1 MNKQNDTNNEQEMTC
16 EDYRNELKKIFDKVT
31 DLQALRFFY
40 RYVSGVALSTPY
52 IFVEGEK

>member
-1 MNKQNDTNNEQEMTC
+1 MKKQNDANSEQEMTC

-40 RYVSGVALSTPY
+40 RYVSGVAFSTPY
-52 IFVEGEK
+52 IFGKGEE